1 MTEQK
6 TNLRTVVFDRMNAL
20 ECSFHRQEH
29 LDPDKI
35 PTIEDQLAWVSKMWR
50 ILGEGDRDW
59 IQCAQMALEDKLPWK

>member
-6 TNLRTVVFDRMNAL
+6 RNLKTVVFDRMNEL